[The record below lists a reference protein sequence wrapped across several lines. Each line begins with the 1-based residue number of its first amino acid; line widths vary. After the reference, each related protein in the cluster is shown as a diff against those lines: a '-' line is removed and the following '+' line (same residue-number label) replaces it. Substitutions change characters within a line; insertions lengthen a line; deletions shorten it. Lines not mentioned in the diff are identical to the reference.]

1 MADYTL
7 SANITGDSSSY
18 EEAVRRSEQAT
29 RSFSE
34 RISGISSQVSSVG
47 KTISAAG
54 DKITSF
60 GKSLTVVSAGL
71 TAGVAAGVKYN
82 GTIEQ
87 LETSF
92 EVMTGSAD
100 KAAEIVEKLQK
111 IGAETPFE
119 FTDLANTTNML
130 MQFGFTADD
139 AIESMQML
147 GDISQGSAQK
157 MDSIARAYGK
167 MSSAG
172 KVSLED
178 INMMIDAG
186 FNPLQEIS
194 ESTGESMQ
202 SLYERISDGA
212 LSVDEITAAM
222 QRSTSEGGKYFQSM
236 EKQSQTFNGQMSTLS
251 DNAQSLLGN
260 VTEGFFHPLTE
271 NVLPEINN
279 AISAINDAFTEGG
292 FQGAADA
299 IVEMY
304 PALDG
309 IVTKVEDAASALN
322 DMGISPEIFA
332 GIVAAARPA
341 TLAIGKIV
349 SISGSALGAIG
360 TLGSGI
366 SDASSR
372 LSIFA
377 SNMRAAGSNGTVL
390 SGIMTKLTS
399 PMGITIAVVMAVAAA
414 FAYLMATNDDFR
426 DSVLTTVSTILSSL
440 QPVIAALITVLGQ
453 IATIIGTT
461 IATALQTLAPLLSQ
475 IMIFVAQL
483 MAQLMP
489 LVAQLISQLAPVLTT
504 IMTAVSQ
511 IISALLPP
519 LVEIISQIMSA
530 VEALLPPIMDI
541 LTTVVEVIS
550 GVIDAIMPII
560 PTVTDI
566 ITSVIDTITPI
577 IAFIAG
583 VIADIIEIITP
594 IIEFIAGVIQSIIS
608 VITPIASTVASVFS
622 GIFSTV
628 SSIMSQVASKVT
640 GVFSQIQ
647 GAWNGLTSFVSGVFS
662 GIGNAVDSLV
672 SSVKGVINSV
682 IGGINSAIGII
693 NKIPGVE
700 IGMIPYLAHGTDNWM
715 GGFAIMNEGGRG
727 ELVNLPNGSQ
737 VIPHD
742 ISVKY
747 AKESAKANAMV
758 EPVDL
763 TGIMEGVVIQ
773 VINNTS
779 VDGTPLRETI
789 SDYTIRKIGNQ
800 QRAVARS
807 RGVLA

>member
-34 RISGISSQVSSVG
+34 RIKGISSQVSSVG

-130 MQFGFTADD
+130 MQFGFTADN

-260 VTEGFFHPLTE
+260 VTEGFFQPLTE

-332 GIVAAARPA
+332 GIVAAAGPA

-349 SISGSALGAIG
+349 SVSGNALGAIG

-399 PMGITIAVVMAVAAA
+399 PMGIAIAAVTAAAAA
-414 FAYLMATNDDFR
+414 FAYLMATNDEFR
-426 DSVLTTVSTILSSL
+426 NSVLTTVSTIVSSL
-440 QPVIAALITVLGQ
+440 QPVIAALVPVLSQ
-453 IATIIGTT
+453 IAVTIGTT
-461 IATALQTLAPLLSQ
+461 LATALQTLAPLLSQ
-475 IMIFVAQL
+475 IILFVGQIFSQ
-483 MAQLMP
+483 MAP
-489 LVAQLISQLAPVLTT
+489 LVAQLISELSPVLTV
-504 IMTAVSQ
+504 IINAVQ
-511 IISALLPP
+511 QMISSLLPP
-519 LVEIISQIMSA
+519 IITILQEVMSTVEQ
-530 VEALLPPIMDI
+530 LLPPIMSV
-541 LTTVVEVIS
+541 LSTVVDVAS
-550 GVIDAIMPII
+550 GIIDAITPII
-560 PTVTDI
+560 GTVADI
-566 ITSVIDTITPI
+566 MSSVITTITPI
-577 IAFIAG
+577 VSFIAG
-583 VIADIIEIITP
+583 VIADIISVVTP
-594 IIEFIAGVIQSIIS
+594 IISFIGGVVSSIVAAIY
-608 VITPIASTVASVFS
+608 PIATTVASVFS
-622 GIFSTV
+622 AIFSTV
-628 SSIMSQVASKVT
+628 SSVMSQVSSTVT
-640 GVFSQIQ
+640 GVFSRIES
-647 GAWNGLTSFVSGVFS
+647 AWNGLTSFVSGVFS
-662 GIGNAVDSLV
+662 GISSAVDSLV
-672 SSVKGVINSV
+672 SSVKGVVNSV

-800 QRAVARS
+800 QRAVSRS
-807 RGVLA
+807 KGVMA

>member
-1 MADYTL
+1 MADETL
-7 SANITGDSSSY
+7 TIRIVGDTSSY
-18 EEAVRRSEQAT
+18 EDAVARSEQAT
-29 RSFSE
+29 KSFSR
-34 RISGISSQVSSVG
+34 RIKDISSQVSSVG
-47 KTISAAG
+47 QAISAAG
-54 DKITSF
+54 DKITGF

-260 VTEGFFHPLTE
+260 VTEGFFQPLTE

-292 FQGAADA
+292 FQGAADV

-332 GIVAAARPA
+332 GIVAAAGPA
-341 TLAIGKIV
+341 TLAIGKV
-349 SISGSALGAIG
+349 TSAFGSVISVAGTFGTHIG
-360 TLGSGI
+360 GVIKT
-366 SDASSR
+366 
-372 LSIFA
+372 
-377 SNMRAAGSNGTVL
+377 L
-390 SGIMTKLTS
+390 SGLSPTS
-399 PMGITIAVVMAVAAA
+399 QIVLGVITAVVAA
-414 FAYLMATNDDFR
+414 FAYLMATNDEFR
-426 DSVLTTVSTILSSL
+426 NSVLSTVSTIVSSL
-440 QPVIAALITVLGQ
+440 QPVIAALLPVLGQ

-461 IATALQTLAPLLSQ
+461 IATTLQTLAPLLSQ

-504 IMTAVSQ
+504 IMTTVSQ

-662 GIGNAVDSLV
+662 GIGNAVNSLV

-800 QRAVARS
+800 QRAVSRS
-807 RGVLA
+807 KGVMA

>member
-54 DKITSF
+54 DKITGF

-260 VTEGFFHPLTE
+260 VTEGFFQPLTE

-309 IVTKVEDAASALN
+309 IITKVEDAASALN

-332 GIVAAARPA
+332 GIVAAAGPA

-349 SISGSALGAIG
+349 SASGSALGAIG

-366 SDASSR
+366 SNASSH

-399 PMGITIAVVMAVAAA
+399 PMGIAIAVIAAVAAA
-414 FAYLMATNDDFR
+414 FAYLMATNDEFR
-426 DSVLTTVSTILSSL
+426 NSVLSTVSTIVSSL
-440 QPVIAALITVLGQ
+440 QPVIAALLPVLGQ

-461 IATALQTLAPLLSQ
+461 IATTLQT
-475 IMIFVAQL
+475 
-483 MAQLMP
+483 
-489 LVAQLISQLAPVLTT
+489 LAPVLTT
-504 IMTAVSQ
+504 IMTTVSQ

-662 GIGNAVDSLV
+662 GIGNAVNSLV

-800 QRAVARS
+800 QRAVSRS
-807 RGVLA
+807 KGVMA